1 MLIRIIGITLAT
13 VLLWVTCA
21 LASPFDGMTVDEIR
35 AHPDFVADDY
45 SLSSA
50 TNSGD
55 PDAPH
60 VYEWIGYIPAGDNR
74 VYFTSYGE
82 PLTCV
87 KWDATGEWVPEWVVV
102 ALKKLLE
109 GGYIKLG

>member
-1 MLIRIIGITLAT
+1 MIIRALCSALIL
-13 VLLWVTCA
+13 VLLIATTAV
-21 LASPFDGMTVDEIR
+21 ASPFDDWTAEEIFS
-35 AHPDFVADDY
+35 HKDFTPSDY

-60 VYEWIGYIPAGDNR
+60 VYEWVGYIPVDGTR

-82 PLTCV
+82 ALTCV
-87 KWDATGEWVPEWVVV
+87 KWEQTGEWVPEWVVD
-102 ALKKLLE
+102 ALDKLVEE
-109 GGYIKLG
+109 GLIKFP